1 MKKLL
6 FLVAFISM
14 MLANTAKADESW
26 TGTTGSHTFSSW
38 TSTNTPAGSSSST
51 TITFNSVSGTV
62 LSLSYSIDGDY
73 SDELIITL
81 DGQRLVSAKKSYN
94 YFTDW
99 KFTSSGTHKLV
110 CTVQRKGTTS
120 YGSSGTCRVTVSN
133 IIVNHSPS
141 GQSVLSATNAEGG
154 DLKYYIDET
163 NRISIKKLVVSGPL
177 NGDDMNLIRYMA
189 KNGVLEELNMQN
201 TTMVEGGKIVGSYS
215 PYHESESSISQRANK
230 IAGGLFDYCTTLK
243 KVVLPN
249 SIDEIGVM
257 AFRDCKNLSQVTLGT
272 GVEIIGR
279 EAFWGC
285 PIETLTIPEN
295 VKHINHAAF
304 IGCPISNLYLNDG
317 LETIGYSSFAGIK
330 IQSLSVPKTVTYI
343 GDYTCYGEYLD
354 YDDYTE
360 SSFRNCTNLKSVTF
374 ESGFRGKL
382 GNNTFVDC
390 SSIERVNCASLED
403 WCNIT
408 FGDYQYL
415 NHYNSDYSDF
425 GTSSNAAAS
434 CKSNPTYYSHKLYIN
449 GKLLTE
455 ADIPDTLTRI
465 SNAAFVNCEGLKI
478 VKIPASIK
486 EVGAHAFEGCSGITQ
501 VHTTDLDAWS
511 QIKFSVVADRSYK
524 CDENGNPIKFWD
536 DDDYSSYYATIHK
549 ALVNS
554 NPLYWTNKLYCNGE
568 IVENIEL
575 SEGISKIQSGTFAY
589 LDNINTLSLPST
601 LKEIG
606 QLAFEGCNLIP
617 KLYVESEKQWN
628 EVSFEHWKSESSD
641 ITDIQMGPNGAT
653 NWKEISVDL
662 LSSKPSY
669 EKIIYRQYT
678 IDGDNGEQ
686 VEVNHDTMTYTRTFT
701 ENNVGTWQAWFVP
714 FELNPADYKD
724 DFSFARIYMMAYV
737 NPSTHQFV
745 SNANAGELAMIL
757 SYIEDGE
764 TLKAGTPYALMP
776 KAAGTYSF
784 DSCDGVLH
792 SLEETHALQCST
804 TSETFTFSGQYE
816 ATESCPAGWYAIASK
831 GGFINAEGKK
841 LSPFRWH
848 FTVTSTGYGAAAE
861 PASIANA
868 RIYMLGED
876 SLTGLTG
883 VEGSQQTGTP
893 VLYDLQGRQF
903 NKAANGSPAHGML
916 IINGKKLIK

>member
-6 FLVAFISM
+6 FFVTLISM
-14 MLANTAKADESW
+14 MIATTAKADQSW

-81 DGQRLVSAKKSYN
+81 DGWRLDSAKKSYN

-177 NGDDMNLIRYMA
+177 NGDDLNIIRYMA
-189 KNGVLEELNMQN
+189 WKGVLESLNMQN
-201 TTMVEGGKIVGSYS
+201 ATIVEGGEIHGTYY
-215 PYHESESSISQRANK
+215 PYYEEDIAISHRANK
-230 IAGGLFDYCTTLK
+230 IAGGLFNNCDHLK
-243 KVVLPN
+243 NVVLPN
-249 SIDEIGVM
+249 SIDEVSEM
-257 AFRDCKNLSQVTLGT
+257 AFYHCKNLSQVTLGT

-279 EAFWGC
+279 EAFAGC
-285 PIETLTIPEN
+285 PIETLTVPSN

-343 GDYTCYGEYLD
+343 GDYTCYGEY
-354 YDDYTE
+354 YGYQDYTE
-360 SSFRNCTNLKSVTF
+360 SSFRNCKNLKTVTF
-374 ESGFRGKL
+374 KAGFHGKL
-382 GNNTFVDC
+382 GNETFENC
-390 SSIERVNCASLED
+390 SAIERVNCASIED
-403 WCNIT
+403 WCNIAFGSYQYFT
-408 FGDYQYL
+408 HGEWGDYDAL
-415 NHYNSDYSDF
+415 K
-425 GTSSNAAAS
+425 T
-434 CKSNPTYYSHKLYIN
+434 CMSNPTYYSHKLYVN

-455 ADIPDTLTRI
+455 ADIPNTITRI
-465 SNAAFVNCEGLKI
+465 SNAAFINCEDLKT
-478 VKIPASIK
+478 VKFPATIK
-486 EVGAHAFEGCSGITQ
+486 EVGAYAFEGCSGITQ

-511 QIKFSVVADRSYK
+511 QIKFSVVADMPYK
-524 CDENGNPIKFWD
+524 CDDDGNPIEFTD
-536 DDDYSSYYATIHK
+536 DDEGGTYKIRLQK
-549 ALVNS
+549 ALVLS
-554 NPLYWTNKLYCNGE
+554 NPLYWTKKLYCDGE
-568 IVENIEL
+568 LVEDIIL
-575 SEGISKIQSGTFAY
+575 SEGLSEIGTGAFAY
-589 LDNINTLSLPST
+589 LDNIKTLSLPST
-601 LKEIG
+601 LTKIG
-606 QLAFEGCNLIP
+606 ALAFEGCNVIP

-628 EVSFEHWKSESSD
+628 EVSFEHWKSSRFD
-641 ITDIQMGPNGAT
+641 ITDIQMGSKWGSYGAT
-653 NWKEISVDL
+653 DWTEVSVDL
-662 LSSKPSY
+662 LTSKPSY
-669 EKIIYRQYT
+669 KEIIYRQYT

-686 VEVNHDTMTYTRTFT
+686 VVVNQDNMTYTRTFT
-701 ENNVGTWQAWFVP
+701 DNNVDTWQAWHVP

-724 DFSFARIYMMAYV
+724 DFQFARIYMMAYV
-737 NPSTHQFV
+737 NPSTHQYV
-745 SNANAGELAMIL
+745 SNADAGELAMIL

-848 FTVTSTGYGAAAE
+848 FTVTPTGYGAAVE